1 MPALAFTPIVLT
13 PFAFPPLVLP
23 PLALA
28 PLALAPFVFTPLL
41 LAPLRFLPGA
51 LLFPRA
57 AEPIARRDVDRRR
70 GRVHDHRL
78 CWLDID
84 RRRLDGNA
92 DREVHVGLRVG
103 RLHSPERAE
112 RHRGDGQL

>member
-1 MPALAFTPIVLT
+1 MPGLTEPAPDLIRGHPAAALPHSAAPVTPFMPALAFTPIVLT

-23 PLALA
+23 PLAFA

-78 CWLDID
+78 CWLDVD
-84 RRRLDGNA
+84 
-92 DREVHVGLRVG
+92 
-103 RLHSPERAE
+103 
-112 RHRGDGQL
+112 